1 MNINAATD
9 AVATVSISE
18 EDPLPP
24 TGERSG
30 RGNVIGDMFRAER
43 PKLLR
48 FLARWTGR
56 EGAEDVVQQ
65 AFLRVA
71 AKGEEYA
78 AAIEAP
84 HAYLRTV
91 TLNLMRNAARHDART
106 ERAGHVPIDDV
117 VVPGPDP
124 MAALEARDQLARIEA
139 ALRKL
144 KPFTR
149 DIFVA
154 HRVDGY
160 SYEEIAQRTGL
171 SVRGVEKQMRTAIQK
186 LGRHLRQHG

>member
-1 MNINAATD
+1 MSINAATE
-9 AVATVSISE
+9 AVATITIGE
-18 EDPLPP
+18 GEPLPP
-24 TGERSG
+24 SGDRSG
-30 RGNVIGDMFRAER
+30 GGSVIGDMFRAER

-71 AKGEEYA
+71 AKGEDYA

-84 HAYLRTV
+84 HAYLRKV
-91 TLNLMRNAARHDART
+91 TLNLMRNEARHDART
-106 ERAGHVPIDDV
+106 ERAGHIPIDDV
-117 VVPGPDP
+117 VIPGPDP

-139 ALRKL
+139 AMRKL

-160 SYEEIAQRTGL
+160 SYQEIAERTGL